1 MNRLP
6 IEPVS
11 QEIKSLLAAER
22 VLVPEASEVR
32 TRAVQRA
39 RAALPRR
46 MRAGLPD
53 RSGVPRPRRGRVFVA
68 AAAGL
73 MLVAVG
79 AAAFRSVRQTSVRG
93 IPVPTTAPTADP
105 RIPDPPLPPAPM
117 ANPSK
122 ASAAAAAPTERPSRA
137 KRTAPAKSTTDSDAY
152 AVELQLLQ
160 PAHQAVARHD
170 FASALVVIAEHQ
182 RRFASGQLV
191 EEREALRVKALL
203 GLGRT
208 AEAQRAGTAFRERF
222 PRSVLLRRIEGMLEA
237 SP

>member
-6 IEPVS
+6 MEPVS
-11 QEIKSLLAAER
+11 PEIESLLDAER
-22 VLVPEASEVR
+22 VLVPAPTEVR
-32 TRAVQRA
+32 TRAIQRA
-39 RAALPRR
+39 RTALPRR
-46 MRAGLPD
+46 PRASLCD
-53 RSGVPRPRRGRVFVA
+53 QRRSANPRRARIFVA

-79 AAAFRSVRQTSVRG
+79 AAAFHAGYQTRAKVTSASTTT
-93 IPVPTTAPTADP
+93 PTPGP
-105 RIPDPPLPPAPM
+105 PIPDPQRPAALPAS
-117 ANPSK
+117 PSETN
-122 ASAAAAAPTERPSRA
+122 AVVAAPLERAA
-137 KRTAPAKSTTDSDAY
+137 KTKSTTPPRAATDSDAY
-152 AVELQLLQ
+152 AIELRLLQ
-160 PAHQAVARHD
+160 KAHQGVTRHD
-170 FASALVVIAEHQ
+170 FASALTVIAEHQ

-208 AEAQRAGTAFRERF
+208 AEAQRAGAVFRERF